1 MKIYVDLRLNKRYT
15 FGEIEELFMAGKSM
29 KLKVGVAVL
38 SLTMMASTMSVFAA
52 SSFSNFSFS
61 LPGFNGSKYTS
72 YQTQVTTGATGE
84 VENYTSGAKA
94 NVDARMI
101 DKDGD
106 AGAWTRNLNQGSSS
120 YVLEGKSTLKAGD
133 QVRAQFSS
141 DISTTVAVDISGKWK
156 SN

>member
-1 MKIYVDLRLNKRYT
+1 MT
-15 FGEIEELFMAGKSM
+15 SKSM
-29 KLKVGVAVL
+29 KLKISVAVL
-38 SLTMMASTMSVFAA
+38 ALTMMASTMSVFAA
-52 SSFSNFSFS
+52 TSFSNFKFS

-84 VENYTSGAKA
+84 IENYSSGAKA

-101 DKDGD
+101 DKEGD
-106 AGAWTRNLNQGSSS
+106 TGDWARNLNQGSQS
-120 YVLEGKSTLKAGD
+120 YELEGNSTLRAGE

-141 DISTTVAVDISGKWK
+141 DITTSVAVNISGMWK